1 MYVSPPH
8 RREPQKTS
16 AAPPASAGRQMAHT
30 FATGRRAGRPGG
42 AIIRPGAASRGR
54 AGRRLAAGA
63 VVRGT

>member
-8 RREPQKTS
+8 RREPQKTP
-16 AAPPASAGRQMAHT
+16 ATPPASAGRQMAHT
-30 FATGRRAGRPGG
+30 FATARAGRPGG